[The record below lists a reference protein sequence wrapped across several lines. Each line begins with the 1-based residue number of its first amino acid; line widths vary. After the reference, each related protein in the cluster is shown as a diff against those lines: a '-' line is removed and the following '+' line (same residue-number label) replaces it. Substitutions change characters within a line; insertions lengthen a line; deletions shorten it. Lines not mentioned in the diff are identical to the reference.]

1 MRRNYTERTRGHKRG
16 VYQYSLHVNNR
27 EIDQKK
33 QNKTV
38 AR

>member
-1 MRRNYTERTRGHKRG
+1 MRGHKRR
-16 VYQYSLHVNNR
+16 VYKYSLHVNNR

-33 QNKTV
+33 QNETV